1 MESTK
6 KKKKHVKVLIILGI
20 VFLVILS
27 AVFFVGYNLWNR
39 IKIKDDIENKLFFVK
54 KGNLE
59 WVELSGA
66 DVAGELLNTVYGDFS
81 EEDMVFTDM
90 IIANADVEYQIGI
103 VTFNSCKVKLKCN
116 SYSVKEYLSYCHSK
130 GISGNR
136 ELTDSF
142 GNYMKTRQK
151 KYYTEV
157 NLTYHK
163 KDGRWFC
170 DYNDESFLNGVSGGL
185 IEEYQKY
192 YNDAIED
199 LGKFIEIMEEN
210 AEGVESEE

>member
-1 MESTK
+1 MESAK
-6 KKKKHVKVLIILGI
+6 KKKKPVKALIVLGI

-27 AVFFVGYNLWNR
+27 VAFAGYNIWNR
-39 IKIKDDIENKLFFVK
+39 IKIKDDIRNKLYFVK

-59 WVELSGA
+59 WVEMSGA
-66 DVAGELLNTVYGDFS
+66 DVAEELLNAVSEDVP
-81 EEDMVFTDM
+81 EEDMAFTDL
-90 IIANADVEYQIGI
+90 IIANADVDYQIGI
-103 VTFNSCKVKLKCN
+103 VTLNSCKVKFKCN
-116 SYSVKEYLSYCHSK
+116 SYSVEDFLSYCHSK
-130 GISGNR
+130 GISGKS
-136 ELTDSF
+136 EVTDSF

-157 NLTYHK
+157 TLTYHK

-170 DYNDESFLNGVSGGL
+170 DYNDELFLNGVSGGL
-185 IEEYQKY
+185 IEAYQEY

-210 AEGVESEE
+210 SEGEESEE